1 MDEPRIIREQ
11 QRQRRASV

>member
-11 QRQRRASV
+11 RQ